1 MSEIGSRSQL
11 DSVGGEEEG
20 EASESVYTDEE
31 ES

>member
-11 DSVGGEEEG
+11 GSVGGEDEG
-20 EASESVYTDEE
+20 EASESVYSDEE